1 MLQSFSIT
9 NYKSIVDLSLELG
22 RFNVF
27 IGENGCGKSNVLEAF
42 GMAAAGATNR
52 LSNEDL
58 YNRGIRLARPS
69 LIRNSF
75 SSENISKR
83 IEVQWKLSSADD
95 IISLTFDTSKEYFS
109 RYAVFQ
115 HAEETADA
123 LANIAVKH
131 IEGSRMDQEVRRLI
145 QEILKR
151 NEGLLEANLQ
161 KEAISHFGIYNANTL
176 ALRGLQVESRREP
189 LGLHG
194 EGLDVAIARLSPLLR
209 EQLSEHA
216 RLVSWVDDIEIDEQ
230 GARKQQGS
238 KPGRSMS
245 ELYFRDRFMAEDN
258 CVFSAE
264 NANEGVLH
272 VLFYLALF
280 MSEETPKFF
289 AIDNIETSLNPRLLR
304 HMIKLLAQLSKEHD
318 KQALITTHNP
328 AALDGLNLNDDEQRL
343 FEVYRSDEGH
353 TRVRRIKTKPEQPGG
368 EKLKLSEM
376 WMRGLLGAI
385 PQHF

>member
-1 MLQSFSIT
+1 
-9 NYKSIVDLSLELG
+9 
-22 RFNVF
+22 
-27 IGENGCGKSNVLEAF
+27 
-42 GMAAAGATNR
+42 
-52 LSNEDL
+52 
-58 YNRGIRLARPS
+58 
-69 LIRNSF
+69 
-75 SSENISKR
+75 
-83 IEVQWKLSSADD
+83 
-95 IISLTFDTSKEYFS
+95 
-109 RYAVFQ
+109 
-115 HAEETADA
+115 
-123 LANIAVKH
+123 
-131 IEGSRMDQEVRRLI
+131 
-145 QEILKR
+145 
-151 NEGLLEANLQ
+151 
-161 KEAISHFGIYNANTL
+161 
-176 ALRGLQVESRREP
+176 
-189 LGLHG
+189 
-194 EGLDVAIARLSPLLR
+194 LLR

-230 GARKQQGS
+230 GARKQQGY